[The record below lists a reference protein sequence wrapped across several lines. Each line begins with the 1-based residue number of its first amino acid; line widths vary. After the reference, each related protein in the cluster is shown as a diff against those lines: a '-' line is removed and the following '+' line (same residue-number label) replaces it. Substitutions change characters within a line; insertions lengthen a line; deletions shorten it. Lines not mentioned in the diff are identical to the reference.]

1 MSQTIS
7 VEVKNLTKKFGSYKA
22 LDNVSLTIQ
31 PEKLVAL
38 LGPSG
43 SGKTTLL
50 RLIAGLDFANEGT
63 IYFNDQE
70 VTALTPK
77 ERNVGLVFQHY
88 ALFKHMTVFDNI
100 AFGLN
105 VRPSATR
112 PSKETIKQKV
122 HELLDLVQLG
132 QFASRYPSQLSGGQ
146 KQRIALARTLAV
158 EPRILL
164 LDEPFGALDAKV
176 RKDLRRWLREF
187 HDRMKITTIFVTHD
201 QEEALELADE
211 VVVMNHAKI
220 EQIGTPED
228 VYDHPANPFVY
239 EFIGSVNLFRGR
251 INGGAILIDGKEF
264 TLSKKNTPENAS
276 EGVAYVRPQDIRI
289 HLKHP
294 PGTGSLEAVV
304 IGTTFSGASSQIHLK
319 RSDNGES
326 VHASLTREEYLDLNL
341 AKGQTVHLTVRN
353 AQLFAD
359 DYSI

>member
-1 MSQTIS
+1 MS

-22 LDNVSLTIQ
+22 LNQINLKIQ
-31 PEKLVAL
+31 AGKLIAL

-50 RLIAGLDFANEGT
+50 RIIAGLDFADEGS
-63 IYFNDQE
+63 IHFNDRE

-88 ALFKHMTVFDNI
+88 ALFRHMTVFDNI

-105 VRPSATR
+105 VRPAATR
-112 PSKETIKQKV
+112 PSPDVIKQRV
-122 HELLDLVQLG
+122 NELLDLVQLG

-239 EFIGSVNLFRGR
+239 EFIGSVNLFHGR

-264 TLSKKNTPENAS
+264 TLSKKNTPENVSA
-276 EGVAYVRPQDIRI
+276 GVAYVRPQDIRI
-289 HLKHP
+289 HTEKP
-294 PGTGSLEAVV
+294 STDGALEAIVK
-304 IGTTFSGASSQIHLK
+304 GTTFSGASTQVHLE
-319 RSDNGES
+319 RIDNRDS
-326 VHASLTREEYLDLNL
+326 VYASLTREEYLALNP
-341 AKGQTVHLTVRN
+341 AKGQHVHITVRN
-353 AQLFAD
+353 AQAFTD